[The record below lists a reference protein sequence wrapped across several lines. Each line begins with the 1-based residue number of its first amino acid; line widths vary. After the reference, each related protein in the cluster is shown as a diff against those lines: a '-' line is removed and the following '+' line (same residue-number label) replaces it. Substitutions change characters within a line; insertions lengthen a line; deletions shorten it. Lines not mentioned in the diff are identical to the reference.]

1 MLLLVRRARR
11 ARLLPLVIW
20 LVQHRLRRRGRRS
33 HHLHLRLG
41 LIVVWL
47 LDVVLRLLCWIA
59 RNGSV
64 LRRDGD
70 ILLAIDA
77 TALSGEDVRRVHLL
91 SRHGVVNRL
100 RRDELVLLM
109 LVAKLRLPL
118 SA

>member
-1 MLLLVRRARR
+1 MLLLMRRAGR
-11 ARLLPLVIW
+11 ARLLALVIW
-20 LVQHRLRRRGRRS
+20 LMQHRLRRRGHRR
-33 HHLHLRLG
+33 HHLHLWLR

-47 LDVVLRLLCWIA
+47 LDVVLWLLWWIA
-59 RNGSV
+59 QSRGV

-70 ILLAIDA
+70 ILLAIVA
-77 TALSGEDVRRVHLL
+77 TALSGEDVRRLHLL